1 MIPSQYS
8 RVPELSAITYATFSV
23 QNCCQQGISNTGK
36 IPLTIIRGCT
46 LPNTQFQLLA
56 LVLVSQATR
65 VRHFR
70 GFIRPE
76 FKATTMG
83 CFGTPIFREDSE

>member
-1 MIPSQYS
+1 MLHF
-8 RVPELSAITYATFSV
+8 RCKSV
-23 QNCCQQGISNTGK
+23 AQQGISNTRK
-36 IPLTIIRGCT
+36 IRLTIIRGCT

-76 FKATTMG
+76 FNATTLG
-83 CFGTPIFREDSE
+83 YFGTRTFQEDSE

>member
-1 MIPSQYS
+1 MPQF
-8 RVPELSAITYATFSV
+8 RCKTVV
-23 QNCCQQGISNTGK
+23 QQGIPNAGK

-76 FKATTMG
+76 FRATTLG
-83 CFGTPIFREDSE
+83 YFGTRLFREDSE

>member
-1 MIPSQYS
+1 MILAQYS
-8 RVPELSAITYATFSV
+8 RVPELSAIDYATFSV
-23 QNCCQQGISNTGK
+23 QNCCQQGIPNARK
-36 IPLTIIRGCT
+36 IPLKLSEVARCPTSS
-46 LPNTQFQLLA
+46 FQLLA

-76 FKATTMG
+76 FNATTLG
-83 CFGTPIFREDSE
+83 YFGT

>member
-1 MIPSQYS
+1 VLHF
-8 RVPELSAITYATFSV
+8 RCKTVT
-23 QNCCQQGISNTGK
+23 QQGISNTGK

-56 LVLVSQATR
+56 LVLVSQAMR

-76 FKATTMG
+76 FKATTLG
-83 CFGTPIFREDSE
+83 YFGTRIFREDSE